1 MCRKHVMENDTEDQE
16 ISSETSLIKEHERLT
31 AKYNSERALLVE
43 ALKASQKEQSPGE
56 ESVSKEKVYRKEE
69 EKDGAEKRE
78 IEIKKEEEEDEEE
91 KEEEEEEKEEEEEEE
106 EEEEKE
112 KEEADIPRF
121 PKAIPL
127 GPVSTDEP
135 KSMEQNVSVKL
146 ITQYDNPIHS

>member
-1 MCRKHVMENDTEDQE
+1 MENDTEEDQK

-31 AKYNSERALLVE
+31 VKYNSERALLVE
-43 ALKASQKEQSPGE
+43 ALKASQKEQSPRE
-56 ESVSKEKVYRKEE
+56 ESVSKEKVYRKK

-78 IEIKKEEEEDEEE
+78 IEIKKEEE
-91 KEEEEEEKEEEEEEE
+91 KEEEE

-146 ITQYDNPIHS
+146 ITHV